1 MTRILTQNL
10 LTTDIKELNM
20 EGNGEVDEELLRK
33 AKQEIEVLLIDLDE
47 SDTVDW
53 DSEDEATEDVVRHPF

>member
-33 AKQEIEVLLIDLDE
+33 AKQVIEVLLIDLVED
-47 SDTVDW
+47 DTEDGDSENG
-53 DSEDEATEDVVRHPF
+53 DSEDEYTEDE